1 MTIGSIESFT
11 GGAFAAVIVKK
22 AGASAYFKGSIVT
35 YATELKLKLG
45 VDISDGLVS
54 KRTALSMAKHG
65 KEFLGV
71 DLCVSFT
78 GSAGPE
84 PLEGVTPGNVVI
96 AINEEVYKL
105 KFKGT
110 REEVIKKSV
119 DFALKK
125 INKFI

>member
-11 GGAFAAVIVKK
+11 GGAFAAAIVKK
-22 AGASAYFKGSIVT
+22 PGASTYFKGTVVT
-35 YATELKLKLG
+35 YATEIKEKLG

-54 KRTALSMAKHG
+54 KKTALSMAKIG
-65 KEFLGV
+65 RKFLGV

-78 GSAGPE
+78 GSAGPDS
-84 PLEGVTPGNVVI
+84 LDGIAPGNVII
-96 AINEEVYKL
+96 AINEDVYKL
-105 KFKGT
+105 NIKGS

-125 INKFI
+125 IKKFI